1 MGSKINDWFLS
12 LDLRQFRAAFV
23 TQTVAPC
30 RVELSD
36 DEGDDDLEGENE
48 NYICTLLDE
57 DGLGLWSTLADGT
70 SARCTSTSH
79 TGGNAWRTKGIGK
92 LGGRKSVFLDR
103 IGSVKH
109 CFRQAEAQ
117 ESRHLLRTD
126 NVAFCLACVTG
137 RALSYVLQPTCGIQ
151 SALCSPDYCA
161 LDTVGAEPP

>member
-36 DEGDDDLEGENE
+36 DEGTT
-48 NYICTLLDE
+48 IWKVRMKT
-57 DGLGLWSTLADGT
+57 T
-70 SARCTSTSH
+70 SARCLMRMVGTVVNVGRRHERSLHINVTH
-79 TGGNAWRTKGIGK
+79 RGNAWRTKGIGK